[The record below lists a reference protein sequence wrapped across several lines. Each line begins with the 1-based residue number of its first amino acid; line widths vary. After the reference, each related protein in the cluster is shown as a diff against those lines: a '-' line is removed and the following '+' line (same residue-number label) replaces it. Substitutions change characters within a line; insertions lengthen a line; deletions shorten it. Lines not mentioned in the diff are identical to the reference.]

1 MGLYRAFVQS
11 PVVTN
16 NFPNASSVTE
26 AALTTTASVI
36 LANRPANNRRGFAIE
51 NDGTVAMVFA
61 YGATVTA
68 AARSIRLEPGDYFE
82 DTLNWQGAVAA
93 MSVGGAGAANITELT
108 IA

>member
-11 PVVTN
+11 TPIN
-16 NFPNASSVTE
+16 NFPNTSTVTE

-36 LANRPANNRRGFAIE
+36 LANRPSANRRGFAIE
-51 NDGTVAMVFA
+51 NDGTAAMIFA

-82 DTLNWQGAVAA
+82 DTFNWQGAISA
-93 MSVGGAGAANITELT
+93 MSISGAGTANITELT
-108 IA
+108 IV